1 PSLTQAPSQDYPFT
15 IEAMSRDGYP
25 STTQGSLEVSPVGFV
40 KFTAIPQQQTIPY
53 KNRWLP
59 NWRSNSGS
67 FQLIFK
73 NTSNLQQQLNVILQ
87 GRDQHQLTPRISPE
101 NADLSL
107 GETTKIILEVKT
119 KRFWVGWSKI

>member
-1 PSLTQAPSQDYPFT
+1 
-15 IEAMSRDGYP
+15 
-25 STTQGSLEVSPVGFV
+25 
-40 KFTAIPQQQTIPY
+40 FTAIPQQQTIPY

-59 NWRSNSGS
+59 NWRSNSAS

-119 KRFWVGWSKI
+119 KRFWVGWSKILQFD